1 MKARAKWILGLVVAA
16 ALGAAVFSGWWFFLR
31 RPPLPEG
38 LIQAN
43 GRIEGDR
50 YLVAGKVSGCV
61 AQLFAR
67 EGDTVEKDQLL
78 VRLDDFQVRAR
89 VDQAR
94 QAVLALEMRLKSAET
109 AVAVLK
115 EDFPLAVEAA
125 EAGLVQAESQVA
137 TARAN
142 EKQAGRDAE
151 RFRKLAKSGTVDQ
164 QRHEQMELAW
174 RTARNQVVAAEQ
186 ARTAAAKRL
195 EQARLGKRRIL
206 AQEEEA
212 AALAAQRDQAKAAL
226 AEVESVLNDHGIHAP
241 AAGVI
246 TTRLADLGE
255 VLAAGTPL
263 LEIVDL
269 DRLYLKVYIPEKE
282 IGKVRRDLPA
292 RIYSDAFPDQ
302 PFPAVVRY
310 IASQAQFTPKEVQT
324 PDERVKLVFAV
335 HLYLED
341 NPGHRLTPGL
351 PADAVIRWQEDAP
364 WARPRW

>member
-1 MKARAKWILGLVVAA
+1 M
-16 ALGAAVFSGWWFFLR
+16 
-31 RPPLPEG
+31 
-38 LIQAN
+38 
-43 GRIEGDR
+43 
-50 YLVAGKVSGCV
+50 
-61 AQLFAR
+61 FAR
-67 EGDTVEKDQLL
+67 EGDTVKKGQLL

-94 QAVLALEMRLKSAET
+94 QAALALEMRLKSAET

-125 EAGLVQAESQVA
+125 EAGLVQAESQLA

-142 EKQAGRDAE
+142 EKQAGRDAA
-151 RFRKLAKSGTVDQ
+151 RFRKLARSGTVDQ

-186 ARTAAAKRL
+186 ARTAATKRL

-206 AQEEEA
+206 AQEEAA

-226 AEVESVLNDHGIHAP
+226 TEAESVLSDHGIRAP

-255 VLAAGTPL
+255 VLAAGTPM

-269 DRLYLKVYIPEKE
+269 DRLYLKVFIPEVE
-282 IGKVRRDLPA
+282 IGRVRRELPA
-292 RIYSDAFPDQ
+292 RIYTDAFPDR
-302 PFPAVVRY
+302 PFSATVRY

-324 PDERVKLVFAV
+324 PDERVKLVYAV